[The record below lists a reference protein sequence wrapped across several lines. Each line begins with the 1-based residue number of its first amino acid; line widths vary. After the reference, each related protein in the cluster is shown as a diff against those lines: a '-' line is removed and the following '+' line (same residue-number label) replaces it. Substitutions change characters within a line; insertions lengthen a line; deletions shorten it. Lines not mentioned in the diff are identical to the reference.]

1 MTPTALLRQRYH
13 GLFKQVPKGLAGDE
27 EAVHQMRVA
36 GRRLRVALAMLAHKP
51 DGRRASRAQMLLRE
65 LTRAAGH
72 SRDLDVILGIYEKR
86 LEGRHSPGPG
96 RAALRRRLRG
106 ARARGRAR
114 MAEALLD
121 LEISRLRRDLRRIVG
136 GGVDEAFVVH
146 LRLREMRTE
155 EGGAVLAGF
164 AQLGGR
170 FDPVALHALRRQ
182 ARRLRYASEIGDL
195 LTGEDSGAPAL
206 WKKLQEKIGTINDH
220 HVLAGWLEAAAT
232 FYEMRGRGDLA
243 AAARSERSWAVSRA
257 RALHRE
263 LIATDPA
270 AIAQHALDAMNWT
283 IVPIDPPSAD
293 REASRHGRKEQGA
306 RRNAGAGAGRRR
318 GAAIDRTSDSAPDQ
332 NPIQRRG
339 SEGEP
344 IAERGWAKRVST
356 NREQDRGEGPDEH
369 GGSTA

>member
-1 MTPTALLRQRYH
+1 VTPTALLRQRYR

-27 EAVHQMRVA
+27 EAIHQMRVA

-51 DGRRASRAQMLLRE
+51 DGRRASRTQMLLRE

-86 LEGRHSPGPG
+86 LEGRDSLHPG

-114 MAEALLD
+114 MAEALMD
-121 LEISRLRRDLRRIVG
+121 LEISRLRRDLRRIVNE
-136 GGVDEAFVVH
+136 GVEEAFVH

-155 EGGAVLAGF
+155 EGDAVLAGF
-164 AQLGGR
+164 AELAGR
-170 FDPVALHALRRQ
+170 FDPMALHALRRR

-220 HVLAGWLEAAAT
+220 HVLAGWLDAAAT

-243 AAARSERSWAVSRA
+243 PAARSERSWAVSRA

-263 LIATDPA
+263 LIGADPG
-270 AIAQHALDAMNWT
+270 AIAQRALDAMNWT
-283 IVPIDPPSAD
+283 AVPIDPPSAD
-293 REASRHGRKEQGA
+293 HETSRPERKEQK
-306 RRNAGAGAGRRR
+306 N
-318 GAAIDRTSDSAPDQ
+318 Q
-332 NPIQRRG
+332 NFVQKRG
-339 SEGEP
+339 SEGGP
-344 IAERGWAKRVST
+344 IARRGWVKRVST
-356 NREQDRGEGPDEH
+356 NGEPDRGEGPDQH